1 MDNGDISTNP
11 NIGQMES
18 QLKLLQMENQRLQS
32 IIHRTLATLQEVV
45 HFASETSETSE
56 KKLDGFDSWARQK
69 LIKENEAKEAALKSQ
84 YYHIQR
90 KKRKLLLKY
99 LDTED
104 REYRDTKV

>member
-1 MDNGDISTNP
+1 MANGDISTNP
-11 NIGQMES
+11 NIVQMES

-45 HFASETSETSE
+45 HFASETTSETASE
-56 KKLDGFDSWARQK
+56 KKLDGFDSWVRQK
-69 LIKENEAKEAALKSQ
+69 LIKENEIKGAALKSQ

-99 LDTED
+99 LDTC
-104 REYRDTKV
+104 